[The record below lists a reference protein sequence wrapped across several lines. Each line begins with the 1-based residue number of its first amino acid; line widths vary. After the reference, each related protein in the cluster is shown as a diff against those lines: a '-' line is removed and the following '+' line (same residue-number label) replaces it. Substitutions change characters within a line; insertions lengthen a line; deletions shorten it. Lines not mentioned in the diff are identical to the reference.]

1 LHLFFYLGCDG
12 MDETNKLNLLTDA
25 EGHSLSPVLAPGIKN
40 YLIDIDGTICDDVPN
55 EDPERMKIV
64 LPYLDA
70 LHVINQWYTEGH
82 KIYFFTSRTESLRTI
97 TESWLNQ
104 HGFLYHGIVMGK
116 PRGGNYH
123 WIDNH
128 LVCSTLFKG
137 KFTAFKK
144 EMKECDVFED

>member
-1 LHLFFYLGCDG
+1 

-82 KIYFFTSRTESLRTI
+82 KIYFL
-97 TESWLNQ
+97 LVVQ
-104 HGFLYHGIVMGK
+104 
-116 PRGGNYH
+116 
-123 WIDNH
+123 NH
-128 LVCSTLFKG
+128 
-137 KFTAFKK
+137 
-144 EMKECDVFED
+144 